1 MKEIAKT
8 KNLLSLYLKG
18 GMKLV
23 VEYLSNPDLE
33 FKEETWV
40 FKAKKLLDSK
50 CPKSLEQEIILI
62 LYKNNL
68 NGRET
73 EKSGKDS

>member
-8 KNLLSLYLKG
+8 KKLLSLYLKG
-18 GMKLV
+18 GMRLV
-23 VEYLSNPDLE
+23 AEYLSDSDLE

-50 CPKSLEQEIILI
+50 CLKSLEQEIILI
-62 LYKNNL
+62 LYKNDL

-73 EKSGKDS
+73 EKPGEDS